1 MPSVLLPR
9 YECTSHLFDAEVAT
23 NIINEKTVGQDGA
36 PGPNAQKTVDMNN
49 PNSNPQKHP
58 LPDKPSVPST
68 GQHSNPRYP
77 LRSASSTPSAGQ
89 PPQPPQPAQA
99 SSWNAINNPYAEQ
112 WAQYYANVAAH
123 NQYAVQG
130 YGWQQYNGGY
140 PTTSYYGQLS
150 PFAHLGIY
158 STQALSFA
166 QPYAHS
172 QYSSQGSLQTQM
184 QYDSLRRARA
194 YKAKSFKINKRNRP
208 NANGFVP
215 SQAMNSTF
223 DALPQSIELERAEQA
238 LEALEATKPQLSA
251 KEKKEAKRDKKIML
265 PAPQPT
271 PEYLAQAAEE
281 PFVID
286 PPERLLV
293 ILDLNGTLIFRPNRN
308 HPTRLVSRPFLK
320 PFLRYLFD
328 NFSVIVWSSARPE
341 NVKVIVENVLDKDLR
356 SMLVACLARDSFGL
370 SSEHYTQN
378 VQVYKDLNI
387 IWNREEIQRQIPDY
401 EFGKRF
407 GQHNTILIDDSVLK
421 ASAQPHNLL
430 LIPEFA
436 ASKEDMKSDVLREV
450 AGYLEVLKMQWD
462 VSKFMRKEPFEANGR
477 WQYDWEDESAPG
489 GELRQKVSARD

>member
-1 MPSVLLPR
+1 MPSMLLPR
-9 YECTSHLFDAEVAT
+9 YEYTSYLLDAEVVT
-23 NIINEKTVGQDGA
+23 NVGQDGA
-36 PGPNAQKTVDMNN
+36 PVANPQKTVDMNE
-49 PNSNPQKHP
+49 PNSDSQKHP
-58 LPDKPSVPST
+58 LSNPPGVPST
-68 GQHSNPRYP
+68 GQHP
-77 LRSASSTPSAGQ
+77 LRSASSTPSVVR

-112 WAQYYANVAAH
+112 WAQYYANVAAY
-123 NQYAVQG
+123 NQYAIQG
-130 YGWQQYNGGY
+130 YNWQQPGAFFQQQQYNGGY
-140 PTTSYYGQLS
+140 PTASYYGQPS
-150 PFAHLGIY
+150 PSSHLGSS
-158 STQALSFA
+158 STQAQNFA
-166 QPYAHS
+166 QPYAHP
-172 QYSSQGSLQTQM
+172 QYPPQGSLQTQM

-208 NANGFVP
+208 NANAFVLP
-215 SQAMNSTF
+215 QAMISGI
-223 DALPQSIELERAEQA
+223 DALPQSLDDELERAEQV
-238 LEALEATKPQLSA
+238 LEAIKPQRSA

-293 ILDLNGTLIFRPNRN
+293 VLDLNGTLIFRPSRSQ
-308 HPTRLVSRPFLK
+308 PTRLVSRPFLK

-356 SMLVACLARDSFGL
+356 SMLLACLARDSFGL

-387 IWNREEIQRQIPDY
+387 IWSKEEIQRQIPDY

-407 GQHNTILIDDSVLK
+407 GQHNTILIDDSILK
-421 ASAQPHNLL
+421 ASAQPYNLL
-430 LIPEFA
+430 QIPEFA
-436 ASKEDMKSDVLREV
+436 ASEEDMKSDVLREV

-477 WQYDWEDESAPG
+477 WQYDWEDDSAPG